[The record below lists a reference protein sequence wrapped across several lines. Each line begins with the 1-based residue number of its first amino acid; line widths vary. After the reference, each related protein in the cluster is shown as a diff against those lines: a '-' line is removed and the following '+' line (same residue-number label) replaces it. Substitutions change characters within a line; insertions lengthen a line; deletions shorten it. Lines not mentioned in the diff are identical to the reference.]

1 MTVYNLRELESYQRY
16 QIEQNKRRIKI
27 VAPILTV
34 LPDTFITFAQIKNK
48 RIIKNQIQDYHGKL
62 L

>member
-34 LPDTFITFAQIKNK
+34 LPDTFITFAQIKT
-48 RIIKNQIQDYHGKL
+48 RE
-62 L
+62 